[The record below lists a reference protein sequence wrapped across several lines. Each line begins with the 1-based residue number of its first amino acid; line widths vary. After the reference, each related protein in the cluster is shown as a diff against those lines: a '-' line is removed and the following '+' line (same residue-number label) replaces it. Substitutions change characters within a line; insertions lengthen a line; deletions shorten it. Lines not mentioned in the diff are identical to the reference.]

1 MFQINNINTN
11 TILQIDYNR
20 IIKLIE
26 EPSENLSLST
36 KISTAET
43 TLKRKIEGISY
54 NVARVKEILIQQTQ
68 LNNNINNES
77 PPYSPSS
84 SNNDTRY
91 RKGLSNL
98 APLVHYKIKE
108 HLTNK
113 ELSDKRELSSNVVIS
128 EEYLV
133 DLEQTL
139 GSHHNKMVMNKYVEF
154 FMNEYN
160 NNRSVEFRM

>member
-1 MFQINNINTN
+1 
-11 TILQIDYNR
+11 L
-20 IIKLIE
+20 
-26 EPSENLSLST
+26 
-36 KISTAET
+36 
-43 TLKRKIEGISY
+43 
-54 NVARVKEILIQQTQ
+54 VRVKEILIQQTQ

-77 PPYSPSS
+77 PPSSLCS

-113 ELSDKRELSSNVVIS
+113 KLSDKRVLSSNVVVS

-160 NNRSVEFRM
+160 NNRSVCKFILLIIIIKMPFRKQQN

>member
-1 MFQINNINTN
+1 MNCQRVSNKNNNNTN
-11 TILQIDYNR
+11 TILQIGYNR

-26 EPSENLSLST
+26 EPSENLST

-77 PPYSPSS
+77 PPSSLCS

-98 APLVHYKIKE
+98 APLVRYKTKK

-113 ELSDKRELSSNVVIS
+113 ELFDKR
-128 EEYLV
+128 
-133 DLEQTL
+133 
-139 GSHHNKMVMNKYVEF
+139 
-154 FMNEYN
+154 
-160 NNRSVEFRM
+160 

>member
-1 MFQINNINTN
+1 MFQTNNINTN
-11 TILQIDYNR
+11 TVLQIDYNR

-26 EPSENLSLST
+26 ESSENLST

-54 NVARVKEILIQQTQ
+54 NVARVKEILTQQTQ

-77 PPYSPSS
+77 PPSSLCS

-98 APLVHYKIKE
+98 APLARYKIKE

-113 ELSDKRELSSNVVIS
+113 ELSDKRELSSNVIVG